1 MNSAQAISS
10 LTPLAPDLRARGAI
24 SLFLFGS
31 TARNEA
37 GPESD
42 LDLFL
47 DYDPSE
53 KFSLMDLVGIK
64 HLLEDRLGVAIDL
77 TTRDSLHPAL
87 RESILKSAVRVF

>member
-10 LTPLAPDLRARGAI
+10 LTPYAADLRARGAV

-37 GPESD
+37 GPDSD

-47 DYDPSE
+47 DYDPAE
-53 KFSLMDLVGIK
+53 NFSLMDLLAIK
-64 HLLEDRLGVAIDL
+64 HLLEDNLGVAIDL

-87 RESILKSAVRVF
+87 RESILKSAVQVF